1 MATSTVT
8 FLNPVFG
15 ALWGALFLAETISP
29 TFLAGALLVFVSLVL
44 IFDVPLPAAVR
55 GPGGGAAG
63 RGRSARGRRGRAGL
77 DRDGPGVRPGRPA
90 RGGVPKRHFPGPG
103 APRNDRG

>member
-29 TFLAGALLVFVSLVL
+29 TFLAGAFLVFVSLVL
-44 IFDVPLPAAVR
+44 IFDIPLPAW
-55 GPGGGAAG
+55 
-63 RGRSARGRRGRAGL
+63 
-77 DRDGPGVRPGRPA
+77 
-90 RGGVPKRHFPGPG
+90 FPGTARSPAV
-103 APRNDRG
+103 APVPADEEPS